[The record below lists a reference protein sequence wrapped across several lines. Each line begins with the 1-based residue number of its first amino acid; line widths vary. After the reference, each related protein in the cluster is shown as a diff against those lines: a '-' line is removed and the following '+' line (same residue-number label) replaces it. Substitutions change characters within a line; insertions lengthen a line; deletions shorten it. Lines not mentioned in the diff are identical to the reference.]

1 MLLLGKKKDKR
12 EEEEEKKGGTGKKK
26 IRTSPAELRWKKE
39 IAELDLPD
47 HAEVDIPNDL
57 DICNFNVTVDLT
69 KEDCIWKGGIYKFSI
84 NIPKSYPHKP
94 PKVHCDT
101 QIYHPNINTEG
112 AVCLNILRDDWKPI
126 LTVNA
131 VILGLIFLFI
141 EPNPDDPL
149 NHEAAE
155 LMRDNS
161 SEFSK
166 EVKRSLRGES
176 IDGFTFAKFI

>member
-12 EEEEEKKGGTGKKK
+12 EEEEEKKGSEGKKVK
-26 IRTSPAELRWKKE
+26 TSPAELRWRKE
-39 IAELDLPD
+39 IGELDLPP
-47 HAEVDIPNDL
+47 HAEVDFPDDN
-57 DICNFNVTVDLT
+57 DICNFKVLVDLT
-69 KEDCIWKGGIYKFSI
+69 KEDCLWKGGKYLFSL

-94 PKVHCDT
+94 PKVKCET
-101 QIYHPNINTEG
+101 QIYHPNINMDG

-161 SEFSK
+161 PEFESE
-166 EVKRSLRGES
+166 VRRSLRGEKVA
-176 IDGFTFAKFI
+176 GVKFPKFV